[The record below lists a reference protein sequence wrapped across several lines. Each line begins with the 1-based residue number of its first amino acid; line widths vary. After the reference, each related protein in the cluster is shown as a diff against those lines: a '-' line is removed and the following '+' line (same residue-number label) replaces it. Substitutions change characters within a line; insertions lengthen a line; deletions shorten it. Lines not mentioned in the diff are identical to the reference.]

1 MHVFKI
7 QISRFLRNLNAILT
21 RKNFHI
27 TVYIAIISKILFIFH
42 FYPSILTI
50 IFFKIEKEWFVQL
63 DEAVRIYFV
72 LS

>member
-7 QISRFLRNLNAILT
+7 HNSRFLRNLNATLT
-21 RKNFHI
+21 RKIFHI